1 MLLSYAKKK
10 TKTKTNPLVWLQL
23 LLAVLSTKSVLQ
35 DVAEDRPFVVSSK
48 AALVELFFFPEANG
62 GVRVSN
68 TKRNVAFVY
77 DSNALIRSIEST
89 VERYFHLPELA
100 LNELELIEK
109 DGIEVRVKKLK
120 NLDFEGKGGLGVAP
134 GNEINV
140 DEYEESY
147 RITSKTSAKEWKKH
161 ILCIDDTDV
170 DGAQTAKR
178 EFLRSLLSLELKFQA
193 RILHR
198 EMDKLVLF
206 DFDVSVNYSLES
218 RGGRSMIEII
228 IGGNHVGG
236 ESFKSVETVFEDCFL
251 LSLIAF
257 TQVAV
262 LRSTFNAKKKTDGD
276 DGYARVRF
284 PRRMRSLVSQSLFNR
299 SIALETCANLVLFV
313 GCLASISWQV
323 LPQEGF
329 GLGRNFARGLNGFGC
344 FLIWASLGRHM
355 TNLPPYD
362 VAFRAIS
369 RGLPVV
375 LQFAVG
381 SAPILMGFT
390 TLGVALFAEET
401 EKFKNLENGFL
412 TLFSVMNGDII
423 FESARDM
430 KRGIIGHIYIII
442 FVVIF
447 VYTIIS
453 TFVSIMQ
460 KAFAEIESEKRRHE
474 ESSIHHV
481 DVNDDNENN
490 TRERRKTNAEE
501 ETTTFR
507 RELSAIKDAL
517 ASLERSILIAR

>member
-1 MLLSYAKKK
+1 
-10 TKTKTNPLVWLQL
+10 
-23 LLAVLSTKSVLQ
+23 
-35 DVAEDRPFVVSSK
+35 
-48 AALVELFFFPEANG
+48 
-62 GVRVSN
+62 
-68 TKRNVAFVY
+68 
-77 DSNALIRSIEST
+77 
-89 VERYFHLPELA
+89 LPELA

-109 DGIEVRVKKLK
+109 DGIEVRVKRLQ
-120 NLDFEGKGGLGVAP
+120 NLDFRGKGGLGVAP

-147 RITSKTSAKEWKKH
+147 RITSETSAKEWKKR
-161 ILCIDDTDV
+161 ILGIDDATV
-170 DGAQTAKR
+170 DGAQTGKR
-178 EFLRSLLSLELKFQA
+178 EVLRSLLSLELKFQA
-193 RILHR
+193 RSLHR

-218 RGGRSMIEII
+218 RGGRVHIEIV

-236 ESFKSVETVFEDCFL
+236 ESFKSVVTVFEDCFL

-262 LRSTFNAKKKTDGD
+262 VRSTFNAKKKTDGD
-276 DGYARVRF
+276 DGYARIRLS
-284 PRRMRSLVSQSLFNR
+284 RRMSLVSQSLFNR

-381 SAPILMGFT
+381 SAPLLMGFT

-430 KRGIIGHIYIII
+430 KRGIIGHVYIII
-442 FVVIF
+442 FVVIL

-460 KAFAEIESEKRRHE
+460 KAFAEIESEKRQH
-474 ESSIHHV
+474 ESSIHHHI
-481 DVNDDNENN
+481 DVNDDNEN

-501 ETTTFR
+501 ETRTK

-517 ASLERSILIAR
+517 ASLDRSILIAR

>member
-10 TKTKTNPLVWLQL
+10 TKAKINPLVWLQL

-48 AALVELFFFPEANG
+48 AALVELFFFPESNG

-109 DGIEVRVKKLK
+109 DGIE
-120 NLDFEGKGGLGVAP
+120 GLLP

-147 RITSKTSAKEWKKH
+147 RITSKTSAKEWKKR
-161 ILCIDDTDV
+161 ILGIDDTDV

-178 EFLRSLLSLELKFQA
+178 DFLRSLLSLELKFQA
-193 RILHR
+193 RSLHR

-218 RGGRSMIEII
+218 RGGRVQIEII

-276 DGYARVRF
+276 GGYARVRF

-381 SAPILMGFT
+381 SAPLLMGFT

-430 KRGIIGHIYIII
+430 KRGIIGHVYIII

>member
-10 TKTKTNPLVWLQL
+10 TKSKTKPLVWLQL

-48 AALVELFFFPEANG
+48 AALVELFFFPIEDN

-68 TKRNVAFVY
+68 RKRNVAFVY

-109 DGIEVRVKKLK
+109 DGIEVRLNKLK

-147 RITSKTSAKEWKKH
+147 RITSKTSAKEWKKR
-161 ILCIDDTDV
+161 ILGIDDADV

-193 RILHR
+193 RSLHR

-218 RGGRSMIEII
+218 RGGRVQIEII

-276 DGYARVRF
+276 DGYARIRF
-284 PRRMRSLVSQSLFNR
+284 PQLMSLVSPSMFNR
-299 SIALETCANLVLFV
+299 SIALETCANLVLFI

-381 SAPILMGFT
+381 SAPLLMGFT

-430 KRGIIGHIYIII
+430 KRGIIGHVYIII

-474 ESSIHHV
+474 NSIHHIE
-481 DVNDDNENN
+481 DEDDNENN
-490 TRERRKTNAEE
+490 T
-501 ETTTFR
+501 
-507 RELSAIKDAL
+507 
-517 ASLERSILIAR
+517 

>member
-10 TKTKTNPLVWLQL
+10 TKSKTKPLVWLQL

-48 AALVELFFFPEANG
+48 AALVELFFFPIEDN

-109 DGIEVRVKKLK
+109 DGIEVRVKRLK

-147 RITSKTSAKEWKKH
+147 RITSKTSAKEWKKR
-161 ILCIDDTDV
+161 ILGIDDTDV

-193 RILHR
+193 RSLHR

-218 RGGRSMIEII
+218 RGGRVQIEII

-276 DGYARVRF
+276 DGYARIRF
-284 PRRMRSLVSQSLFNR
+284 PQLMSLVSPSMFNR
-299 SIALETCANLVLFV
+299 SIALETCANLVLFI

-381 SAPILMGFT
+381 SAPLLMGFT

-430 KRGIIGHIYIII
+430 KRGIIGHVYIII

-460 KAFAEIESEKRRHE
+460 KAFAEIESEKRQH
-474 ESSIHHV
+474 ESSSIRHIE
-481 DVNDDNENN
+481 DEDDNKN
-490 TRERRKTNAEE
+490 TRMRKTNDEE
-501 ETTTFR
+501 ETTK

-517 ASLERSILIAR
+517 ASLERSIVIAR

>member
-10 TKTKTNPLVWLQL
+10 TKSKTNPLVWLQL

-48 AALVELFFFPEANG
+48 AALVELFFFPIEDN

-109 DGIEVRVKKLK
+109 DGIEVRVKRLK

-147 RITSKTSAKEWKKH
+147 RITSKTSAKEWKKR
-161 ILCIDDTDV
+161 ILGIDDTDV

-193 RILHR
+193 RSLHR

-218 RGGRSMIEII
+218 RGGRVQIEII

-276 DGYARVRF
+276 DGYARIRF
-284 PRRMRSLVSQSLFNR
+284 PQLMSLVSPSMFNR
-299 SIALETCANLVLFV
+299 SIALETCANLVLFI

-381 SAPILMGFT
+381 SAPLLMGFT

-430 KRGIIGHIYIII
+430 KRGIIGHVYIII

-460 KAFAEIESEKRRHE
+460 KAFAEIESEKRQH
-474 ESSIHHV
+474 ESSSIRHIE
-481 DVNDDNENN
+481 DEDDNKN
-490 TRERRKTNAEE
+490 TRMRKTNDEE
-501 ETTTFR
+501 ETTK

-517 ASLERSILIAR
+517 ASLERSIVIAR

>member
-1 MLLSYAKKK
+1 
-10 TKTKTNPLVWLQL
+10 
-23 LLAVLSTKSVLQ
+23 
-35 DVAEDRPFVVSSK
+35 
-48 AALVELFFFPEANG
+48 
-62 GVRVSN
+62 
-68 TKRNVAFVY
+68 
-77 DSNALIRSIEST
+77 
-89 VERYFHLPELA
+89 LPELA

-109 DGIEVRVKKLK
+109 DGIEVRVKRLQ
-120 NLDFEGKGGLGVAP
+120 NLDFRGKGGLGVAP

-147 RITSKTSAKEWKKH
+147 RITSETSAKEWKKR
-161 ILCIDDTDV
+161 ILGIDDATV
-170 DGAQTAKR
+170 DGAQTGKR

-193 RILHR
+193 RSLHR

-218 RGGRSMIEII
+218 RGGRVHIEIV

-236 ESFKSVETVFEDCFL
+236 ESFKSVVTVFEDCFL

-262 LRSTFNAKKKTDGD
+262 VRSTFNAKKKTDGD
-276 DGYARVRF
+276 DGYARIRLS
-284 PRRMRSLVSQSLFNR
+284 RRMSLVSQSLFNR

-381 SAPILMGFT
+381 SAPLLMGFT

-430 KRGIIGHIYIII
+430 K
-442 FVVIF
+442 
-447 VYTIIS
+447 
-453 TFVSIMQ
+453 
-460 KAFAEIESEKRRHE
+460 
-474 ESSIHHV
+474 
-481 DVNDDNENN
+481 
-490 TRERRKTNAEE
+490 
-501 ETTTFR
+501 
-507 RELSAIKDAL
+507 
-517 ASLERSILIAR
+517 

>member
-10 TKTKTNPLVWLQL
+10 TKSKTNPLVWLQL

-48 AALVELFFFPEANG
+48 AALVELFFFPIEDN

-109 DGIEVRVKKLK
+109 DGIEVRVKRLK

-147 RITSKTSAKEWKKH
+147 RITSKTSAKEWKKR
-161 ILCIDDTDV
+161 ILGIDDTDV

-193 RILHR
+193 RSLHR

-218 RGGRSMIEII
+218 RGGRVQIEII

-276 DGYARVRF
+276 DGYARIRF
-284 PRRMRSLVSQSLFNR
+284 PQLMSLVSPSMFNR

-313 GCLASISWQV
+313 GCLASIWWQV

-381 SAPILMGFT
+381 SAPLLMGFT

-430 KRGIIGHIYIII
+430 KRGIIGHVYIII

-460 KAFAEIESEKRRHE
+460 KAFAEIESEKRQH
-474 ESSIHHV
+474 ESSSIRHIE
-481 DVNDDNENN
+481 DEDDNKN
-490 TRERRKTNAEE
+490 TRMRKTNDEE
-501 ETTTFR
+501 ETTK

-517 ASLERSILIAR
+517 ASLERSIVIAR

>member
-109 DGIEVRVKKLK
+109 DGIEVRLNKLK
-120 NLDFEGKGGLGVAP
+120 NLDFEGKGGLEVAP

-147 RITSKTSAKEWKKH
+147 RITSKTSAKEWKKR
-161 ILCIDDTDV
+161 ILGIDDTDV

-193 RILHR
+193 RSLHR

-218 RGGRSMIEII
+218 RGGRVQIEII

-276 DGYARVRF
+276 GGYARVRF

-362 VAFRAIS
+362 VACAW
-369 RGLPVV
+369 
-375 LQFAVG
+375 
-381 SAPILMGFT
+381 
-390 TLGVALFAEET
+390 
-401 EKFKNLENGFL
+401 
-412 TLFSVMNGDII
+412 
-423 FESARDM
+423 DM
-430 KRGIIGHIYIII
+430 R
-442 FVVIF
+442 
-447 VYTIIS
+447 
-453 TFVSIMQ
+453 
-460 KAFAEIESEKRRHE
+460 
-474 ESSIHHV
+474 
-481 DVNDDNENN
+481 
-490 TRERRKTNAEE
+490 
-501 ETTTFR
+501 
-507 RELSAIKDAL
+507 
-517 ASLERSILIAR
+517 

>member
-1 MLLSYAKKK
+1 
-10 TKTKTNPLVWLQL
+10 
-23 LLAVLSTKSVLQ
+23 
-35 DVAEDRPFVVSSK
+35 
-48 AALVELFFFPEANG
+48 
-62 GVRVSN
+62 
-68 TKRNVAFVY
+68 
-77 DSNALIRSIEST
+77 
-89 VERYFHLPELA
+89 
-100 LNELELIEK
+100 
-109 DGIEVRVKKLK
+109 
-120 NLDFEGKGGLGVAP
+120 
-134 GNEINV
+134 
-140 DEYEESY
+140 
-147 RITSKTSAKEWKKH
+147 
-161 ILCIDDTDV
+161 
-170 DGAQTAKR
+170 
-178 EFLRSLLSLELKFQA
+178 
-193 RILHR
+193 
-198 EMDKLVLF
+198 MDKLVLF

-218 RGGRSMIEII
+218 RGGRVQIEII

-276 DGYARVRF
+276 DGYARIRF
-284 PRRMRSLVSQSLFNR
+284 PQLMSLVSPSMFNR
-299 SIALETCANLVLFV
+299 SIALETCANLVLFI

-381 SAPILMGFT
+381 SAPLLMGFT

-430 KRGIIGHIYIII
+430 KRGIIGHVYIII

-460 KAFAEIESEKRRHE
+460 KAFAEIESEKRQH
-474 ESSIHHV
+474 ESSSIRHIE
-481 DVNDDNENN
+481 DEDDNKN
-490 TRERRKTNAEE
+490 TRDEENKRRRRNDEKRTER
-501 ETTTFR
+501 
-507 RELSAIKDAL
+507 D
-517 ASLERSILIAR
+517 

>member
-10 TKTKTNPLVWLQL
+10 TKAKTNPLVWLQL

-109 DGIEVRVKKLK
+109 DGIEVRLNKLK

-147 RITSKTSAKEWKKH
+147 RITSKTSAKEWKKR
-161 ILCIDDTDV
+161 ILGIDDADV

-193 RILHR
+193 RSLHR

-206 DFDVSVNYSLES
+206 DFDVSMNYSLES
-218 RGGRSMIEII
+218 RGGRVQIEII

-276 DGYARVRF
+276 DGYARIRF
-284 PRRMRSLVSQSLFNR
+284 PQLMSLVSPSMFNR
-299 SIALETCANLVLFV
+299 SIALETCANLVLFI

-381 SAPILMGFT
+381 SAPLLMGFT

-430 KRGIIGHIYIII
+430 KRGIIGHVYIII

-474 ESSIHHV
+474 NSIHHIE
-481 DVNDDNENN
+481 DEDDNENN

>member
-10 TKTKTNPLVWLQL
+10 TKSKTNPLVWLQL

-48 AALVELFFFPEANG
+48 AALVELFFFPIEDN

-109 DGIEVRVKKLK
+109 DGIEVRVKRLK

-147 RITSKTSAKEWKKH
+147 RITSKTSAKEWKKR
-161 ILCIDDTDV
+161 ILGIDDTDV

-193 RILHR
+193 RSLHR

-218 RGGRSMIEII
+218 RGGRVQIEII

-276 DGYARVRF
+276 DGYARIRF
-284 PRRMRSLVSQSLFNR
+284 PQLMSLVSPSMFNR
-299 SIALETCANLVLFV
+299 SIALETCANLVLFI

-381 SAPILMGFT
+381 SAPLLMGFT

-430 KRGIIGHIYIII
+430 KRGIIGHVYIII

-460 KAFAEIESEKRRHE
+460 KAFAEIESEKRQH
-474 ESSIHHV
+474 ESSSIRHIE
-481 DVNDDNENN
+481 DEDDNKN
-490 TRERRKTNAEE
+490 TRMRKTNDEE
-501 ETTTFR
+501 ETTR

-517 ASLERSILIAR
+517 ASLERSIVIAR

>member
-1 MLLSYAKKK
+1 MLLSYARKK
-10 TKTKTNPLVWLQL
+10 TKAKTNPLVWLQL

-109 DGIEVRVKKLK
+109 DGIEVRLNKLK

-147 RITSKTSAKEWKKH
+147 RITSKTSAKEWKKR
-161 ILCIDDTDV
+161 ILGIDDTDV

-193 RILHR
+193 RSLHR

-218 RGGRSMIEII
+218 RGGRVQIEII

-276 DGYARVRF
+276 DGYARIRF
-284 PRRMRSLVSQSLFNR
+284 PQLMSLVSPSMFNR

-381 SAPILMGFT
+381 SAPLLMGFT

-430 KRGIIGHIYIII
+430 KRGIIGHVYIII

-474 ESSIHHV
+474 NSIHHIE
-481 DVNDDNENN
+481 DEDDNENN

>member
-10 TKTKTNPLVWLQL
+10 TKKTKTNPLVWLQL

-48 AALVELFFFPEANG
+48 AALVELFFFPEVNN

-89 VERYFHLPELA
+89 VERYYHLPELA

-109 DGIEVRVKKLK
+109 DGIEVRVKRLQ
-120 NLDFEGKGGLGVAP
+120 NLDFRGKGGLGVAP

-147 RITSKTSAKEWKKH
+147 RITSETSAKEWKKR
-161 ILCIDDTDV
+161 ILGIDDATV
-170 DGAQTAKR
+170 DGAQTGKR

-193 RILHR
+193 RSLHR

-218 RGGRSMIEII
+218 RGGRVHIEIV

-236 ESFKSVETVFEDCFL
+236 ESFKSVVTVFEDCFL

-262 LRSTFNAKKKTDGD
+262 VRSTFNAKKKTDGD
-276 DGYARVRF
+276 DGYARIRLS
-284 PRRMRSLVSQSLFNR
+284 RRMSLVSQSLFNR

-381 SAPILMGFT
+381 SAPLLMGFT

-430 KRGIIGHIYIII
+430 KRGIIGHVYIII

-460 KAFAEIESEKRRHE
+460 KAFAEIESEKRQH
-474 ESSIHHV
+474 ESSIHHHI
-481 DVNDDNENN
+481 DVNDDNEN

-501 ETTTFR
+501 ETRTK

-517 ASLERSILIAR
+517 ASLDRSILIAR

>member
-10 TKTKTNPLVWLQL
+10 TKSKTNPLVWLQL

-48 AALVELFFFPEANG
+48 AALVELFFFPIEDN

-109 DGIEVRVKKLK
+109 DGIEVRVKRLK

-147 RITSKTSAKEWKKH
+147 RITSKTSAKEWKKR
-161 ILCIDDTDV
+161 ILGIDDTDV

-193 RILHR
+193 RSLHR

-218 RGGRSMIEII
+218 RGGRVQIEII

-276 DGYARVRF
+276 DGYARIRF
-284 PRRMRSLVSQSLFNR
+284 PQLMSLVSPSMFNR
-299 SIALETCANLVLFV
+299 SIALETCANLVLFI

-381 SAPILMGFT
+381 SAPLLMGFT

-430 KRGIIGHIYIII
+430 KRGIIGHVYIII

-460 KAFAEIESEKRRHE
+460 KAFAEIESEKRQH
-474 ESSIHHV
+474 ESSSIRHIE
-481 DVNDDNENN
+481 DEDDNKN
-490 TRERRKTNAEE
+490 TRMRKTNDEE
-501 ETTTFR
+501 ETMK

-517 ASLERSILIAR
+517 ASLERSIVIAR